1 MDAYWQSE
9 LSLVFDKECPS
20 LSPSWQMGV
29 KLLCGGHEMSKR
41 HVWACMH
48 VLFNTCMDIAQ
59 VKSLSK
65 ERQTPKQ
72 MLTNTLL
79 STGEQKGVV
88 IGQTQQFLRWCVC
101 WNCTISAPV
110 DGSVTHKSIQGALKT
125 CMMAE
130 HLCLRD
136 TEGTQSVSL
145 VFSRTKEDKGA
156 ERMETKSRVLS
167 WQVKVTRCV
176 ILITYFLSGFISSNL
191 WFDFYS
197 IKRISI

>member
-101 WNCTISAPV
+101 LNCTISAPV
-110 DGSVTHKSIQGALKT
+110 DGSVTYKSIQGALKT

-130 HLCLRD
+130 HLCKLASCVSGIQMALSLCLLCSRAQRIKEQSERKPRAECFRD
-136 TEGTQSVSL
+136 
-145 VFSRTKEDKGA
+145 KW
-156 ERMETKSRVLS
+156 KSRVVS
-167 WQVKVTRCV
+167 
-176 ILITYFLSGFISSNL
+176 F
-191 WFDFYS
+191 
-197 IKRISI
+197 

>member
-125 CMMAE
+125 CTMAE
-130 HLCLRD
+130 HLCKLASCVSGIQKALSLCLLCSRAQRRIKEQSERKPRAECFRD
-136 TEGTQSVSL
+136 
-145 VFSRTKEDKGA
+145 KW
-156 ERMETKSRVLS
+156 KSRVVS
-167 WQVKVTRCV
+167 
-176 ILITYFLSGFISSNL
+176 F
-191 WFDFYS
+191 
-197 IKRISI
+197 